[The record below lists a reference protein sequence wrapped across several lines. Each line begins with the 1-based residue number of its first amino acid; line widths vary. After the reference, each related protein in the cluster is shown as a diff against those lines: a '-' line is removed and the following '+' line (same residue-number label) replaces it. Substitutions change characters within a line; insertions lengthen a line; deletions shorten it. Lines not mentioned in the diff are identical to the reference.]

1 MACTQTTNHEQRAAK
16 SVITKMEFVCD
27 LALEGRA
34 MENRPKRINFREILV
49 HQDGKQLGIGERVL
63 WGFFAN
69 RRKEPLS

>member
-1 MACTQTTNHEQRAAK
+1 
-16 SVITKMEFVCD
+16 MEFVCD